1 MMHAQ
6 RGESLLAA
14 WRDSP
19 IIGASNPP
27 ACVEAV
33 TEL

>member
-6 RGESLLAA
+6 RGESFPAA
-14 WRDSP
+14 WRDSL
-19 IIGASNPP
+19 IIGTPNPP
-27 ACVEAV
+27 TCVEAV